1 MSTTPTQIGQIQLVM
16 IPSTDQ
22 DRSVAFYEALGFEKR
37 TDIPW
42 GDGYRWVEIYLPSS
56 ATGIVLVPPG
66 PGERTGVPTGMLLDT
81 DDIDAAHGHLR
92 SIGVD
97 VDAEVARVGAP
108 AEIRIGPVEL
118 AGPVPPMFWCRD
130 PDGNTM
136 LIVQPDSPTGERHC
150 R

>member
-1 MSTTPTQIGQIQLVM
+1 MSTTPTQISQIQLVM

-108 AEIRIGPVEL
+108 AEIRIGPRRARRSGAAHVL
-118 AGPVPPMFWCRD
+118 VPRSRWQHDGDRPAGLTDR
-130 PDGNTM
+130 
-136 LIVQPDSPTGERHC
+136 
-150 R
+150 